1 MLGATIVSTVK
12 SNTITLRGFEYSVT
26 LQDSG
31 IPVDWWINGVHNV
44 VRTDSN
50 EKSAITVLYVQD
62 ATGTL
67 VSKVGRKAAIEISY
81 ICVPFASFDDNVWYY
96 NTRCYDII
104 KYSSNI
110 SHIFNMGMWC
120 TEMYNLAKDVGSGNV
135 VMAIPKVYANVSVEA
150 MEYIFQSD
158 YIKKRTAI
166 MAMGM

>member
-1 MLGATIVSTVK
+1 MKESDNTLIIFELAEKTDADVG
-12 SNTITLRGFEYSVT
+12 SNNCEHCKIKYNHSQGFEYSVT

-110 SHIFNMGMWC
+110 SHTFNMGMWIVLKC
-120 TEMYNLAKDVGSGNV
+120 
-135 VMAIPKVYANVSVEA
+135 I
-150 MEYIFQSD
+150 I
-158 YIKKRTAI
+158 
-166 MAMGM
+166 